1 MDQTY
6 TAPDGTS
13 IALSWLVGVSESA
26 GRAILAIYNAP
37 DAVAAAAAT
46 SKADS
51 SPLTAADTAAN
62 DVIVAA
68 LAAATP
74 AIPVMTEEA
83 AAAPADARA
92 AWALYWCV
100 DPLDGTKE
108 FLRRNGEFT
117 VNIALMSR
125 ADPAAGSRATR
136 PVAGVVHAPVLG
148 RTYFAADGLGAWAA
162 PAGGAPVSAGRVSA
176 AAFGEADAGLVL
188 VVSRSHMD
196 ARTEEFVARFA
207 SPETRSMG
215 SSLKFMLVATGDA
228 HVYPR
233 LAPTMEWDTAASQ
246 IIVEEAGGEVLVHE
260 TSEPMRYNKEDL
272 LNPFFLVYGARK
284 K

>member
-6 TAPDGTS
+6 TAPDGTP
-13 IALSWLVGVSESA
+13 IALSWLVSLSESA
-26 GRAILAIYNAP
+26 GRAILDIYDAP
-37 DAVAAAAAT
+37 DAAAAAAAT
-46 SKADS
+46 AKADN

-62 DVIVAA
+62 AVIVAG
-68 LAAATP
+68 LSAATP
-74 AIPVMTEEA
+74 HIPVMTEEA
-83 AAAPADARA
+83 AAAPYSDRA
-92 AWALYWCV
+92 SWALYWCV

-117 VNIALMSR
+117 VNIALMASLSPGS
-125 ADPAAGSRATR
+125 PAAV
-136 PVAGVVHAPVLG
+136 PVAGVVHAPVLAK
-148 RTYFAADGLGAWAA
+148 TYFAASGLGAWAA
-162 PAGGAPVSAGRVSA
+162 PAGAAAGAASRVAA
-176 AAFGEADAGLVL
+176 AAFSETDAGLVL

-196 ARTEEFVARFA
+196 AKTEEFVAGFS

-246 IIVEEAGGEVLVHE
+246 VVVEEAGGEVLVHE
-260 TSEPMRYNKEDL
+260 TGARMTYNKEDL
-272 LNPFFLVYGARK
+272 LNPFFRVYGARK